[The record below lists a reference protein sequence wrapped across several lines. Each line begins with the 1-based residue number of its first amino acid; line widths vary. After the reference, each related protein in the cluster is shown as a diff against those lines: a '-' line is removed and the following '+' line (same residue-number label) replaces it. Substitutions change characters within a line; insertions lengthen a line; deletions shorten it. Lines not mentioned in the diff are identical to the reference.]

1 MRFREFKE
9 SEDLATAMGK
19 AMVAGVGKDASTDNS
34 KPATSAPTP
43 AGSKS
48 SSDVEQLQKDL
59 KTAGADLGDFGPNK
73 DGIDGLMGP
82 ATRKAAAQFPEIA
95 KKYKDVLDKPDA
107 VSHGS
112 VDTSTIQDA
121 NFNVKLKKVADALGV
136 DEADLKAIIKTE
148 SGFNPKAQ
156 DPFGV
161 SAGLIGFTRQTAKAL
176 GTSREEILNMSAVDQ
191 LDYVYKFYKMNNL
204 RPGSDRG
211 TMYMITFMPA
221 YAYAPDDTV
230 LGQQGGGTLG
240 KTGLSMDKIWS
251 QNPLFGKSR
260 GKAFFT
266 VGDVKDVIRRR

>member
-1 MRFREFKE
+1 MRFKEFREAD
-9 SEDLATAMGK
+9 DLATAIGK
-19 AMVAGVGKDASTDNS
+19 AMVAGVGKDASDNNS
-34 KPATSAPTP
+34 DPATPAP

-48 SSDVEQLQKDL
+48 SNDVEQLQKDL
-59 KTAGADLGDFGPNK
+59 KAAGADLGDYGLNK
-73 DGIDGLMGP
+73 DGIDGIMGP
-82 ATRKAAAQFPEIA
+82 VTRKAAAQFPEIA
-95 KKYKDVLDKPDA
+95 KKYKETLDKPDN
-107 VSHGS
+107 VSHGN
-112 VDTSTIQDA
+112 VDTSTIQDP
-121 NFNVKLKKVADALGV
+121 NFNTKLKKVAGALGV
-136 DEADLKAIIKTE
+136 EESDLRAIIKTE

-161 SAGLIGFTRQTAKAL
+161 SAGLIGFTRQTAKSL

-251 QNPLFGKSR
+251 QNPVFGKSR
-260 GKAFFT
+260 GKSFFT
-266 VGDVKDVIRRR
+266 VGDVKDVISRK